1 MAAASC
7 SGRVAQAACGAAYG
21 QRPFRQSCPRQRPP
35 CGSRAVRAGDLE
47 EEFKKRALG
56 MFSDSSSGGLSQER
70 LKELNASRLGGA
82 AADLSSSSGGGG
94 SPAGGPVG
102 PAAQHPQQ
110 AGLQPPHPDSSQQ
123 RAEDPAGPFST
134 HLPLSHEP
142 YHPLEFYPTSQ
153 FELDWGAPGAGA
165 EPWLGPGGGDRS
177 RCFVILF
184 GVGRAE
190 TEGIYSLRAV
200 AKDDGLPVDT
210 IVAFENEDDAV
221 RYSTLLEA
229 TMDHEP
235 TVWPIEWG
243 ELLEFCNSA
252 GYRCRLEPAGS
263 LLIPPDYN
271 VGMTDWEK
279 SLKLR
284 RGEFG
289 VLGEQE
295 AAPAPAA
302 MRGLALDAAA
312 AGWGWAA
319 EELPQDEEEMAAAE
333 LNARLDAQLR
343 DPSELDRLRQHLEGL
358 LPHD

>member
-1 MAAASC
+1 MAAASS
-7 SGRVAQAACGAAYG
+7 SGRLTHAVCTTQGP
-21 QRPFRQSCPRQRPP
+21 RPFRQSCPRQRLPTA
-35 CGSRAVRAGDLE
+35 SRAIRAGELE
-47 EEFKKRALG
+47 EEFKKRAMSLFG
-56 MFSDSSSGGLSQER
+56 DSSSGGLSQER

-82 AADLSSSSGGGG
+82 AGDLSIRGQGQ
-94 SPAGGPVG
+94 PD

-110 AGLQPPHPDSSQQ
+110 GGLQPPHPDTSSQQ
-123 RAEDPAGPFST
+123 RAEDPAGAFSAQ
-134 HLPLSHEP
+134 LPLSHEP

-165 EPWLGPGGGDRS
+165 EPWLGPGATAGDRS

-190 TEGIYSLRAV
+190 TEGIYSLRAL
-200 AKDDGLPVDT
+200 AKDDGMPVDT
-210 IVAFENEDDAV
+210 IVAFEKEDDAQ

-229 TMDHEP
+229 TMEHQP

-243 ELLEFCNSA
+243 DLLEFCNSS

-271 VGMTDWEK
+271 VSMTDWEK
-279 SLKLR
+279 CLKLR
-284 RGEFG
+284 RDDIN
-289 VLGEQE
+289 VTGEQE
-295 AAPAPAA
+295 VAPAPAPAA
-302 MRGLALDAAA
+302 MRGLALDNVAR
-312 AGWGWAA
+312 WAWA
-319 EELPQDEEEMAAAE
+319 PEDLPQNEEEMAAAE

-343 DPSELDRLRQHLEGL
+343 DPSELDRLRRHLEQL